1 MTQQQSEGNA
11 QSSELRAQSLI
22 SVINFSLN
30 SLASDLPL
38 IEDIMNCP
46 LLKFIH
52 FATHNCGYHGSKKDL
67 IVNWIHPL
75 FLKSKSA
82 ASQEDTPNWRQ
93 VMNGLFK

>member
-1 MTQQQSEGNA
+1 MARQRSEGKVM
-11 QSSELRAQSLI
+11 LRAQSSNI
-22 SVINFSLN
+22 VINYSLK
-30 SLASDLPL
+30 SLASDLPS
-38 IEDIMNCP
+38 IEDIMNCSMS
-46 LLKFIH
+46 KFIQ
-52 FATHNCGYHGSKKDL
+52 FTANDCGYHGSKKDL